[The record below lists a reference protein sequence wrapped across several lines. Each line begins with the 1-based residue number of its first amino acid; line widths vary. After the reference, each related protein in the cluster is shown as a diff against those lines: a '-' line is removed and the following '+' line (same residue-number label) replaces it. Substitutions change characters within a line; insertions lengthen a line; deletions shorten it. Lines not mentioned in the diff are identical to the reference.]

1 MVKFTNN
8 SNSLNTI
15 SEHIYSFQILQYF
28 ILNSSR
34 PTQPVFIICLTKTI
48 LIILPISG
56 EVDVPILLSL
66 NYLFETGKSGKKI
79 IITIM
84 TVTTLRL
91 IMALNNNQIYFSY
104 ISKDMEIEFLIAIFD
119 NLLCTDTQ
127 RNRKKYRHII

>member
-8 SNSLNTI
+8 NNSLNTI

-28 ILNSSR
+28 ILNPSI
-34 PTQPVFIICLTKTI
+34 PTQPVFIICLTKSI

-104 ISKDMEIEFLIAIFD
+104 ISKDMEIEFLIASC
-119 NLLCTDTQ
+119 NLLSTDTQ
-127 RNRKKYRHII
+127 RNRKKFRHII